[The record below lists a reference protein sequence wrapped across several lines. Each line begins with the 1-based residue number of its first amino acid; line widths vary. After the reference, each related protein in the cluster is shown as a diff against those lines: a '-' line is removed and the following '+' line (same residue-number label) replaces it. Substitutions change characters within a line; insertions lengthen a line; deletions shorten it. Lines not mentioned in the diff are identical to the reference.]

1 MAKRKRNK
9 PLIAIHILIGLP
21 AFGKTTFGNELSRD
35 YPNRFIKFDDY
46 IKDGKVPTYKE
57 IWKMEFQ
64 NDTFYNS
71 KTIILDGLFLTNSV
85 RKSVLSSL
93 IDHIEENKVFDG
105 YDYRIVYHFWNE
117 DRDTCAHNDKG
128 RRSVDSSVTIKN
140 APYEPLDVEYI
151 EKDLNVNIVSHQVK
165 NHTVIRA
172 TLYNK
177 FFQTRGTIKNPDI
190 MKSDEWSLGETC
202 GDCYGV
208 PLDIFSDSALDF
220 VEFDN
225 LIEQVCPNI
234 SFIQY
239 KNIYRSCVTQKTRTE
254 YDYYGG
260 SEERAWWECDLKRLY
275 ELLKEKHLITEE

>member
-1 MAKRKRNK
+1 MAKRKRIK
-9 PLIAIHILIGLP
+9 PLIIIHILIGLP
-21 AFGKTTFGNELSRD
+21 ASGKTTFGNKFSRD
-35 YPNRFIKFDDY
+35 YLNMLIKFDDY
-46 IKDGKVPTYKE
+46 IKDGKLPAYKD
-57 IWKMEFQ
+57 IWKKEFQ
-64 NDTFYNS
+64 YDTFYNS

-93 IDHIEENKVFDG
+93 IEHIEKNKVFDG

-117 DRDTCAHNDKG
+117 DRDACIHNDKG
-128 RRSVDSSVTIKN
+128 RRFVDSSVTIKN
-140 APYEPLDVEYI
+140 APYEPLDVDYI
-151 EKDLNVNIVSHQVK
+151 EKDLKVNIVSHQVK

-190 MKSDEWSLGETC
+190 MKSEEWSLGGTC
-202 GDCYGV
+202 GDCYGL
-208 PLDIFSDSALDF
+208 PLDIFSDSTPDF

-239 KNIYRSCVTQKTRTE
+239 KNIRRSCITQKTRTE